1 MKENNMA
8 YLDIID
14 PISKNP
20 VDPNKKM
27 LFNLGVCRTFHF

>member
-1 MKENNMA
+1 MPEIKENNMA

-20 VDPNKKM
+20 VDPNK
-27 LFNLGVCRTFHF
+27 NVI